1 MDRKMLLYDTKHA
14 EFISDIKT
22 GTGNRII
29 KIKLFEV

>member
-1 MDRKMLLYDTKHA
+1 MDRKMLLYDTIA

-22 GTGNRII
+22 GTGNRIM